1 MSAATGGAKAVRIA
15 IESRRFDPA
24 YYFYGEDDFL
34 KDETTRRLVDA
45 AVDPATRDF
54 NLESRRAADLDAEL
68 LGSLLATPP
77 MMAERRAVVV
87 RDVGALKKDAR
98 ALLDRFLASPP
109 SDVLVVLSSPA
120 GAKPDKVLCERA
132 TTVDFE
138 PLSGPRIPK
147 WIAHYV
153 EHELRSRITTDAMGL
168 LQDAVGD
175 DLGQLKTELDKLAS
189 YAEGGTIDERA
200 VGAVVGVRREE
211 TLGSFLDAVAR
222 RDVSAALTR
231 LPGLLQQPK
240 LSGVQIVMALATQT
254 LALAWGRAQR
264 DRGVGVNRLSSEFYS
279 LLKENPS
286 SYTGRS
292 WSEAV
297 NCWSGSVDRWSAGEL
312 DAALDALLQADAML
326 KESRLSSEE
335 QLLANLVLSLCG
347 APRRRAA

>member
-1 MSAATGGAKAVRIA
+1 MSAAGGARAVRAA
-15 IESRRFDPA
+15 IESRTFDPA

-34 KDETTRRLVDA
+34 KEETARRLIDA
-45 AVDPATRDF
+45 AVDAATRDF
-54 NLESRRAADLDAEL
+54 NLELRRASDLDSEL
-68 LGSLLATPP
+68 LGSLLGTPP

-98 ALLDRFLASPP
+98 AMLDRFLESPP
-109 SDVLVVLSSPA
+109 SDVLVLLTSPA
-120 GAKPDKVLCERA
+120 GAKADKLLCERA
-132 TTVDFE
+132 TAVDFE
-138 PLSGPRIPK
+138 PLSGAKIPK

-153 EHELRSRITTDAMGL
+153 EHELKSRITQDAMGL

-175 DLGQLKTELDKLAS
+175 DLAQIKTELDKLAS
-189 YAEGGTIDERA
+189 YAESDTIDERA
-200 VGAVVGVRREE
+200 VGAIVGVRREE

-264 DRGVGVNRLSSEFYS
+264 DRGTSAGRLPSEFYS

-292 WSEAV
+292 WGEAV

-312 DAALDALLQADAML
+312 DAALGALLQADAML

-347 APRRRAA
+347 APTRRTA

>member
-1 MSAATGGAKAVRIA
+1 MSGAAGAKAVRTA
-15 IESRRFDPA
+15 IESRAFEPA
-24 YYFYGEDDFL
+24 YYFHGEDDFL
-34 KDETTRRLVDA
+34 KDETVRRLVDA

-54 NLESRRAADLDAEL
+54 NLESRRGADLDAEM

-77 MMAERRAVVV
+77 MMAERRAIVV

-98 ALLDRFLASPP
+98 TLLDRFLEAPP
-109 SDVLVVLSSPA
+109 SDVLVVLTSPS
-120 GAKPDKVLCERA
+120 GAKADKALIDRTQAVE
-132 TTVDFE
+132 FE
-138 PLSGPRIPK
+138 PLTGAKIPK

-153 EHELRSRITTDAMGL
+153 ERELELRITQDAMGL

-175 DLGQLKTELDKLAS
+175 DLAQLKTELDKLAS

-200 VGAVVGVRREE
+200 VSAIVGVRREE

-264 DRGVGVNRLSSEFYS
+264 DRGTSVGRLPSEFYS

-297 NCWSGSVDRWSAGEL
+297 NCWTGSVDRWSAGEL

-347 APRRRAA
+347 AAKRRAA

>member
-1 MSAATGGAKAVRIA
+1 MSAAGGAKAVRTA
-15 IESRRFDPA
+15 IESRTFDPA

-34 KDETTRRLVDA
+34 KDETVRRLVDA

-54 NLESRRAADLDAEL
+54 NFESRRAADLDAEL

-87 RDVGALKKDAR
+87 RDIGALKKDAR
-98 ALLDRFLASPP
+98 ALLDRFLVSPP
-109 SDVLVVLSSPA
+109 SDVVVVLTSPA
-120 GAKPDKVLCERA
+120 GAKEDKTISERA
-132 TTVDFE
+132 TAVAFE
-138 PLSGPRIPK
+138 PLSGPRVPK

-153 EHELRSRITTDAMGL
+153 EHDLKSRIAPDAIGL

-175 DLGQLKTELDKLAS
+175 DLAQLKTELDKLAS
-189 YAEGGTIDERA
+189 YAEHGMIDERA
-200 VGAVVGVRREE
+200 VTAVVGVRREE

-222 RDVSAALTR
+222 RDVTVALAR

-240 LSGVQIVMALATQT
+240 LSGVQIVMALTTQT
-254 LALAWGRAQR
+254 LALAWGRSQK
-264 DRGVGVNRLSSEFYS
+264 DRGTSGGRLVSEFYS
-279 LLKENPS
+279 LLKENGS

-297 NCWSGSVDRWSAGEL
+297 NCWAGSVDRWSAAEL
-312 DAALDALLQADAML
+312 DHALDALLQADAML
-326 KESRLSSEE
+326 KESRISTEE

-347 APRRRAA
+347 APKRRAA